1 MSIKSQLAAEERQA
15 LEQAV
20 RVANHDHSS
29 YVQLGEDL
37 IHPVFHESALAKRS
51 LSFQLFRAGI
61 NTAAW
66 AARNE
71 QAEAYFGAR
80 GADAAAAVAPSA
92 AGWMTKVIDEANT
105 SAPKYDRDNRDGAV
119 VALALIAL
127 ALDYEFVPSSPT
139 YMQEAIV
146 KACDRLASG
155 LTSQTDASALQA
167 LLASTDDPSI
177 QNTIASTFVSY
188 KTDWLDATELQKSV
202 ISIIDC
208 TQEELRKVSPG
219 DILVPKDVIRPQL
232 WALGDPTATTN
243 QYGAF
248 YDAIKAKEAGQVK
261 LILEGYEQ
269 LSELESQLFPINE
282 EN

>member
-1 MSIKSQLAAEERQA
+1 MSVQSDQAAADRSA
-15 LEQAV
+15 LESSINS
-20 RVANHDHSS
+20 AN
-29 YVQLGEDL
+29 VENTNFIQLGEDL
-37 IHPVFHESALAKRS
+37 MHPVFHECPLAKRS

-61 NTAAW
+61 NAAAW

-80 GADAAAAVAPSA
+80 AENAADLAPSA
-92 AGWMTKVIDEANT
+92 GGWMTGVIEEANT
-105 SAPKYDRDNRDGAV
+105 SAPKYDRDNRDGSAI
-119 VALALIAL
+119 ALALIAL

-139 YMQEAIV
+139 YMQEAII

-155 LTSQTDASALQA
+155 LTSQTDANALQS
-167 LLASTDDPSI
+167 LLAASDDKAI

-188 KTDWLDATELQKSV
+188 KTDWLDAEELQKSV
-202 ISIIDC
+202 IGMIDC
-208 TQEELRKVSPG
+208 TQEEMKKVSPG
-219 DILVPKDVIRPQL
+219 DILNAKDVIRPML

-269 LSELESQLFPINE
+269 LSEIEAQLFPTNE
-282 EN
+282 EA